1 MIRRPP
7 RSPLFPYTTLF
18 RSPANA
24 LAGFEAPARAG
35 RLREVAAGRGAP
47 GAREQEGG
55 GDEGRVDESAH
66 VPNRLT
72 LFGPGSRLRR
82 RGGGSLRLR
91 DGGVTL
97 VTTTAVRSLLRRGH
111 ALRLRLGG
119 RDFGAVRRLR
129 GGTRRLGRGGSG
141 GRRRG
146 RRLGGEHRGGE
157 QADGQ
162 QGRSDSLHRQGSSWA
177 ASTRP
182 TAGGLRSRLAP
193 GTSLDEA

>member
-82 RGGGSLRLR
+82 RGGSSLRLR
-91 DGGVTL
+91 DGGVML
-97 VTTTAVRSLLRRGH
+97 VTATAGRRRH

-119 RDFGAVRRLR
+119 HDPGAVRRLR
-129 GGTRRLGRGGSG
+129 GGTRPPCRGGSG
-141 GRRRG
+141 GRRPGG
-146 RRLGGEHRGGE
+146 R
-157 QADGQ
+157 
-162 QGRSDSLHRQGSSWA
+162 
-177 ASTRP
+177 
-182 TAGGLRSRLAP
+182 LR
-193 GTSLDEA
+193 

>member
-24 LAGFEAPARAG
+24 LAGFERLARAG
-35 RLREVAAGRGAP
+35 RLREVAAGEGAP

-82 RGGGSLRLR
+82 RGGGSFRLR

-97 VTTTAVRSLLRRGH
+97 VTATAGCGRH

-119 RDFGAVRRLR
+119 RGLCAVPRLR
-129 GGTRRLGRGGSG
+129 GGTRPLCRRGSG
-141 GRRRG
+141 GG
-146 RRLGGEHRGGE
+146 CRGGR
-157 QADGQ
+157 ARG
-162 QGRSDSLHRQGSSWA
+162 
-177 ASTRP
+177 
-182 TAGGLRSRLAP
+182 
-193 GTSLDEA
+193 